1 MARLFVGNLSYSVDS
16 KRLLEI
22 FSAAGSVVSAEVVS
36 DRFSGRSRGFG
47 FVEMSTEEETQKAVQ
62 TLNGQDVD
70 GRKLVVNIARPREDR
85 GGEDRGGGQAPAQGS
100 QPATPADD
108 QQSQTSG
115 GVYPEEPEKEE
126 EQQG

>member
-70 GRKLVVNIARPREDR
+70 GRKLVVNIAKPR
-85 GGEDRGGGQAPAQGS
+85 EDRGGGQAPAQRT